1 MWHDVSHA
9 ERAFS
14 MSSILCILLLVMM
27 SWGLGMSCGVLV
39 CEHRTVASEKNEQDD
54 MVQAS
59 YLEGYADALVDVM
72 GVVSSG
78 GGVDEVL
85 GFAKDSIRRFK

>member
-9 ERAFS
+9 EREFS
-14 MSSILCILLLVMM
+14 MSSILRILLLVMM
-27 SWGLGMSCGVLV
+27 SWGLGMSCGILV
-39 CEHRTVASEKNEQDD
+39 GEHRTVASEKSEQDD
-54 MVQAS
+54 MVQSS
-59 YLEGYADALVDVM
+59 YLEGYAAALVDVM

-85 GFAKDSIRRFK
+85 GFSKDSIRRFK